1 MHACDGKYSMSSRVF
16 FEASL
21 PNLPMLETCDD
32 VRLFYPWSL
41 AGTSEEQRFHPVTE
55 NIKVHYWWVWSFEG
69 SVAGDGTAPALIDID
84 ATLEYDALDDARSGE
99 TEPGHSSEFSMKLYE
114 GTGGYDATAQSNAE
128 ATHIHT
134 GFSNAQP
141 GQAECT
147 ERLKRRRT

>member
-1 MHACDGKYSMSSRVF
+1 MSSRVF

-41 AGTSEEQRFHPVTE
+41 SGTSEEQRFHPVTE

-69 SVAGDGTAPALIDID
+69 SVAGDGAAPALINID

-128 ATHIHT
+128 AMHMSILDTF
-134 GFSNAQP
+134 GSR
-141 GQAECT
+141 GQYEEGVC
-147 ERLKRRRT
+147 L